1 MKEYIRLIERL
12 HPDSDALSINE
23 KYKMLTGVLAETK
36 SIRITVGIFAFIT
49 GAVIAGLA
57 FTFLKVS
64 LQEPL
69 VYIVKGSIASALAFL
84 SYFASQKIIIGK
96 HLMKR
101 YAKF

>member
-12 HPDSDALSINE
+12 HPDSDVLSINE
-23 KYKMLTGVLAETK
+23 KYKILAGVLAETK
-36 SIRITVGIFAFIT
+36 RLRITVGIFAFIT

-57 FTFLKVS
+57 FTVLKVS

-84 SYFASQKIIIGK
+84 SYFVSQRIILEK

-101 YAKF
+101 YTKF